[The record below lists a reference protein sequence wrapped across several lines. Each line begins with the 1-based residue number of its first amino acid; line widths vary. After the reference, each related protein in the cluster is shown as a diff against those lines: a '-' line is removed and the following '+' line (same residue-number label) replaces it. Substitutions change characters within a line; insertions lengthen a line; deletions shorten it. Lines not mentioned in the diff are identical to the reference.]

1 MNYLDFLKEVDLFK
15 NLDKGQV
22 AVFLDICREMS
33 FEIGNK
39 LFGEGEKAKH
49 IWIVTEGQIDLRFDL
64 PGRTTSELNTISS
77 IFPEKTLG
85 WSSFVPPYKYRLS
98 AYCAGT
104 SCKTLRLEKESFVE
118 ILEKDSR
125 IGYVVMSNLA
135 DIISSRFH
143 QLQKSAMDSPP
154 SMVKIKVHM
163 GTCGII
169 AGAREIMGALMAEIA
184 SSDRQDIIV
193 ERAGCLG
200 KCSTEPNVT
209 VEIAGGAPVIYQKMT
224 SDKMHQVFQSHIL
237 GGKIQSD
244 FVLSS

>member
-1 MNYLDFLKEVDLFK
+1 
-15 NLDKGQV
+15 
-22 AVFLDICREMS
+22 
-33 FEIGNK
+33 
-39 LFGEGEKAKH
+39 
-49 IWIVTEGQIDLRFDL
+49 
-64 PGRTTSELNTISS
+64 
-77 IFPEKTLG
+77 
-85 WSSFVPPYKYRLS
+85 
-98 AYCAGT
+98 
-104 SCKTLRLEKESFVE
+104 
-118 ILEKDSR
+118 
-125 IGYVVMSNLA
+125 MSNLA

-169 AGAREIMGALMAEIA
+169 AGAREIMGALMDEMA
-184 SSDRQDIIV
+184 SSDRRDIIV

-224 SDKMHQVFQSHIL
+224 PDKMYQVFQSHIL
-237 GGKIQSD
+237 GGRIQSD